1 MKKSTRRGATSEDQ
15 ILELD
20 QFLPYLF
27 HLITAGLSNRFLGR
41 LRPNGVTVQR
51 WRVLMV
57 VMNRGPRSMSEL
69 VKLTLIPQSA
79 LSRLVD
85 QMERDRLV
93 VRRLSD
99 LDTRVVEVELTDH
112 GRQMYWRLVPAA
124 IAHAEAI
131 VEDFD
136 EQERKLLYSLLRR
149 VLANLEVDAFSG
161 EGPGE
166 DPNPTPRG
174 IRTRKSA
181 AREDQRLEG
190 RDKIV
195 KSKTV
200 KSKIAK
206 REATRAGESKTS
218 ATRRTTLERSKGR

>member
-1 MKKSTRRGATSEDQ
+1 MKKSIRRGTASEGE

-57 VMNRGPRSMSEL
+57 VMNRGPRNMSEL
-69 VKLTLIPQSA
+69 MKLTLIPQSA

-112 GRQMYWRLVPAA
+112 GRQMYWRLVPTA

-131 VEDFD
+131 VENFD
-136 EQERKLLYSLLRR
+136 EKERKMLYSLLRR
-149 VLANLEVDAFSG
+149 VLANLQVDAFSG

-166 DPNPTPRG
+166 NPNPTTPG

-181 AREDQRLEG
+181 VRQDQRLEG

-195 KSKTV
+195 KRKA
-200 KSKIAK
+200 I
-206 REATRAGESKTS
+206 RASEPKTS
-218 ATRRTTLERSKGR
+218 ATRRTALERSKGR

>member
-1 MKKSTRRGATSEDQ
+1 MKKSTRRGATSEDE

-57 VMNRGPRSMSEL
+57 VMNRGPRNMSEL

-149 VLANLEVDAFSG
+149 VLANLQVDAFSG
-161 EGPGE
+161 EGPGK
-166 DPNPTPRG
+166 DPNPTAPG

-181 AREDQRLEG
+181 ARQDQRAEG

-195 KSKTV
+195 KSKII
-200 KSKIAK
+200 KKGP
-206 REATRAGESKTS
+206 TRVGESKAS
-218 ATRRTTLERSKGR
+218 ATRRTLLERGD